1 MQLWNKNFYLFLIF
15 DSPLTSWPIV
25 LILHAIKYSVN
36 PSHDGYRSSFW
47 VKEVCSGMKILK
59 NYHFWMG
66 CMIWNRRSIRR
77 SRQLAGMHLDID
89 RTSLCGLE
97 PVICE
102 HKRSINRC
110 TDHRSWI
117 LASATKWF
125 PLMAE
130 KMEEIGLW
138 GPSLLDCIQ
147 RIYVILLNL
156 VILMPSNCFNAS
168 EYNLNRRLYH
178 QSH

>member
-1 MQLWNKNFYLFLIF
+1 MSWLKTLISLKIFLLLGWSSWSWLCNCETKTPILFFFY
-15 DSPLTSWPIV
+15 SPLTSWPIV

-59 NYHFWMG
+59 NYHFWIG
-66 CMIWNRRSIRR
+66 CMIWNQRSIRR

-130 KMEEIGLW
+130 KWRRSVCGVLHFYIVFKEYMW
-138 GPSLLDCIQ
+138 S
-147 RIYVILLNL
+147 YWIL
-156 VILMPSNCFNAS
+156 
-168 EYNLNRRLYH
+168 
-178 QSH
+178 